1 MDVVTKATATVTPVE
16 DSKSKH
22 GEFDVILSTSS
33 LDRDGDE
40 LHPDEWKSPL
50 PDKITFDSDHGMSV
64 ATCVGSGRPFINDS
78 GQLQVRG
85 VFASTPHGQA
95 VRTLVNEGHID
106 RVSVAFRNLPRTS
119 KTAKPEREL
128 LNGAF
133 VAVPANPEARVLSS
147 KGAGPHAHPEIFTPS
162 EKKDAVD
169 WREDTMAAVASMFDQ
184 VDNPND
190 PARKS
195 YFQGVHDLAVKL
207 GAGCP
212 YSDPS
217 ATPGVLAPSN
227 RSINDEV
234 ETKSSPPESGDLSEP
249 IAPALD
255 TANADD
261 EDDESADDVAT
272 EVAKALIKLRSI

>member
-1 MDVVTKATATVTPVE
+1 MDVVIKATATVTPVE
-16 DSKSKH
+16 DSQSKH

-40 LHPDEWKSPL
+40 LHPDEWKTPL

-64 ATCVGSGRPFINDS
+64 ATCVGSGKPFINDA

-85 VFASTPHGQA
+85 TFASTPHGQA
-95 VRTLVNEGHID
+95 VRTLVNEGHISS
-106 RVSVAFRNLPRTS
+106 VSVAFMNH
-119 KTAKPEREL
+119 KTQKSGKPVREL

-133 VAVPANPEARVLSS
+133 VAVPANPEARVLAS
-147 KGAGPHAHPEIFTPS
+147 KS
-162 EKKDAVD
+162 VD

-217 ATPGVLAPSN
+217 ATPDVLAPSN
-227 RSINDEV
+227 RSINDTV
-234 ETKSSPPESGDLSEP
+234 ETKSSPTGDLADSIE
-249 IAPALD
+249 PALD
-255 TANADD
+255 TTNADN
-261 EDDESADDVAT
+261 EDDESAADVAT
-272 EVAKALIKLRSI
+272 EVAKALIKLRAI